1 MAADS
6 PGRRHEVLGLVAAA
20 AAVLFGLAL
29 ASYDARSTENLAGPV
44 GAALAGT
51 VVAAFGITAWLLPFE
66 LAAASVRLF
75 RGRGAILG
83 VATVVSTLV
92 LTLVGCSLL
101 HLALEGT
108 EVHGGHLP
116 GGLLGEVLGEVLR
129 SLFGT
134 AGAYVL
140 TITILLITL
149 VLRTRLTI
157 TGMVA
162 RVRVHGAVV
171 VDKVRDSL
179 GAVAEAWREARELER
194 QEREALEAELAGEE
208 LDDDEEEDDEPEAS
222 ADEEEED
229 EEPEPVVVP
238 SKPKAP
244 AKKKK
249 VAVKK
254 IPAKSESSDGP
265 KIIAPKETR
274 EAPTGIKMPKPTD
287 GNFDLPPVD
296 LLAPVDPGRIEV
308 DAEQLK
314 ENAHRLVEKLA
325 DYKVKG
331 RVDEIH
337 PGPVVTM
344 YEFEPQSG
352 TKISKIANLE
362 NDLALAL
369 AAQKVRIVAPIPGKA
384 RVGIELPND
393 NRQTVFLREIL
404 EDRRWEEMKG
414 DLPMALGKDIAG
426 QPVYADLAKM
436 PHLLVAG
443 ATGAGKSVGLNVML
457 ASILAKKTPEE
468 VRMLMIDPKMV
479 ELRVFDGIPHML
491 LPVVTDMQKA
501 ALALK
506 WAVDEM
512 ERRYQL
518 FADAGARSIGTYNKR
533 VDKVIAGELPIEKLM
548 PSKAGK
554 MHGKDHEGNDVYA
567 DPTDGESASE
577 PPTPEKLPYVVVV
590 VDEFADLMMVAAKDV
605 EAAIAR
611 LAQKARAAGIHL
623 ILATQR
629 PSVDVITG
637 MIKANFPT
645 RIAFKVSQRE
655 DSKTILGRVGAQN
668 LLGRGDMLMLPPG
681 SSDLQRVHCAYI
693 SEEEVADICD
703 FLREQGK
710 PVYDENILKPREESS
725 GSGASEDDPIYD
737 RAVACVAPSRL
748 LLDQPRPKAA
758 EHRLQ
763 QGRQARRQDGG
774 GGRRRPRGLEGRRPP
789 RSADQPDLSTRRF
802 EHRRRSWRPMGSM
815 RALPIVFAL
824 LLVPTLAFAQ
834 EAPSP
839 EEARDRASHT
849 IDCLERV
856 NTDLET
862 TMRLL
867 RDARR
872 QTQSSNA
879 QARSDAAQM
888 VVSLQ
893 QRVADLAR
901 ALKDCVPE
909 EAHLTP
915 RTVVQEPTGAEASVR
930 ESGDI
935 PSVEQDA
942 PLGRNVRVIVGQRV
956 DGTGTIDDAVV
967 KRTVRTASD
976 RLDRCYAQL
985 VDRGA
990 LTTGEARVVFTI
1002 RGRGRVRNVE
1012 LEESSIDNRRFQR
1025 CVERATRRMRAASG
1039 PSGGET
1045 RFSYRLRFGPGS

>member
-6 PGRRHEVLGLVAAA
+6 PGRRHEVLGLVAAS

-75 RGRGAILG
+75 RGKGAILG

-101 HLALEGT
+101 HLALLGT

-116 GGLLGEVLGEVLR
+116 GGILGEVLGEVLR

-140 TITILLITL
+140 TITVLLITL

-157 TGMVA
+157 TGIVA
-162 RVRVHGAVV
+162 RVRVHGGAGLA
-171 VDKVRDSL
+171 KVRESM
-179 GAVAEAWREARELER
+179 GTVAEAWREARELER
-194 QEREALEAELAGEE
+194 QEREALEAELAGEPIDE
-208 LDDDEEEDDEPEAS
+208 DDEEEEEREERAPSVAEADDEE
-222 ADEEEED
+222 DEEEE
-229 EEPEPVVVP
+229 EIPEPVVVP
-238 SKPKAP
+238 SQQKKP
-244 AKKKK
+244 AKKKPK
-249 VAVKK
+249 
-254 IPAKSESSDGP
+254 AKAKAKTDDGP
-265 KIIAPKETR
+265 KIVAPRETR
-274 EAPTGIKMPKPTD
+274 EAPSGIKMPQPT
-287 GNFDLPPVD
+287 GGSFDLPPTS
-296 LLAPVDPGRIEV
+296 LLEQVPPSRIDV

-314 ENAHRLVEKLA
+314 DNAHRLVEKLE

-384 RVGIELPND
+384 RVGIELPNED
-393 NRQTVFLREIL
+393 RQTVYLREIL
-404 EDRRWEEMKG
+404 EDRRWEKMDG
-414 DLPMALGKDIAG
+414 ALPMALGKDIAG
-426 QPVYADLAKM
+426 QPVYQDLAKM

-468 VRMLMIDPKMV
+468 VRMLMIDPKVV

-518 FADAGARSIGTYNKR
+518 FADAGARSIGTYNKK
-533 VDKVIAGELPIEKLM
+533 VDKVIAGDLPIEKLM

-554 MHGKDHEGNDVYA
+554 MHGKDHEGNDVYH

-577 PPTPEKLPYVVVV
+577 PPTPEKLPYIVVV

-605 EAAIAR
+605 EAAVAR
-611 LAQKARAAGIHL
+611 LAQKARAAGIHV

-645 RIAFKVSQRE
+645 RMAFKVSQRE

-725 GSGASEDDPIYD
+725 GGGASEDDPIYD
-737 RAVACVAPSRL
+737 RAVACVAQAGYCSISHVQRQL
-748 LLDQPRPKAA
+748 SIGYNKAA
-758 EHRLQ
+758 KLVDKMEAE
-763 QGRQARRQDGG
+763 GVVGPASSKA
-774 GGRRRPRGLEGRRPP
+774 GGRREVLV
-789 RSADQPDLSTRRF
+789 S
-802 EHRRRSWRPMGSM
+802 
-815 RALPIVFAL
+815 PI
-824 LLVPTLAFAQ
+824 
-834 EAPSP
+834 
-839 EEARDRASHT
+839 
-849 IDCLERV
+849 
-856 NTDLET
+856 
-862 TMRLL
+862 
-867 RDARR
+867 
-872 QTQSSNA
+872 
-879 QARSDAAQM
+879 
-888 VVSLQ
+888 
-893 QRVADLAR
+893 
-901 ALKDCVPE
+901 
-909 EAHLTP
+909 
-915 RTVVQEPTGAEASVR
+915 
-930 ESGDI
+930 
-935 PSVEQDA
+935 
-942 PLGRNVRVIVGQRV
+942 
-956 DGTGTIDDAVV
+956 
-967 KRTVRTASD
+967 
-976 RLDRCYAQL
+976 
-985 VDRGA
+985 
-990 LTTGEARVVFTI
+990 
-1002 RGRGRVRNVE
+1002 
-1012 LEESSIDNRRFQR
+1012 
-1025 CVERATRRMRAASG
+1025 
-1039 PSGGET
+1039 
-1045 RFSYRLRFGPGS
+1045 